1 MHRTGSR
8 VLTWVAHSDFLF
20 LVAFLFFHVLFYFD
34 ENILRAWLGDGTDGV
49 AVSNGTHSLGTPCQE
64 RVLAK
69 EGCLVALPE
78 GEKKKEG
85 LGAILSERGLEARMM
100 TRVFRHCA
108 MRVCVQANKGL
119 GGEGHGH

>member
-1 MHRTGSR
+1 MKIFSARWWEMEPTGSLCQM
-8 VLTWVAHSDFLF
+8 VHT
-20 LVAFLFFHVLFYFD
+20 
-34 ENILRAWLGDGTDGV
+34 AWEP
-49 AVSNGTHSLGTPCQE
+49 PCQE

-78 GEKKKEG
+78 GKKKKEG
-85 LGAILSERGLEARMM
+85 LGAILNERGLEARMM

-119 GGEGHGH
+119 GGDMAINSPLGLCEDGFLRL